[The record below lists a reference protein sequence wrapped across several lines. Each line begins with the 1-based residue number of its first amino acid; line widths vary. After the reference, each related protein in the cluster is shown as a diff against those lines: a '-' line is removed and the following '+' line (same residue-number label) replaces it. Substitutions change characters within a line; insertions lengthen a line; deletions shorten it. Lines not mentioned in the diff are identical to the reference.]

1 MANLNLSQ
9 FTEKTFVADADH
21 TFIWDTVGAISKR
34 VSRNSWLNSGTLT
47 SDAPVTISQTWNNA
61 AVAFTGL
68 KVNATSTNSAAAS
81 LLLDLQVGG
90 VSQAS
95 FNKDGRLLIV
105 TQGAASTP
113 SILIGS
119 GAGFYQP
126 TNTQISFS
134 SNTLEAIRFT
144 NAGIRLGL
152 NELGF
157 GSAFNVSPDTILL
170 RDSANTLALR
180 NGANAQTFNV
190 YGTYTSGASYA
201 RLAIACD
208 TSGNATLTTQSTGV
222 AGTVSINGVP
232 VGLGKGNVSSNVAV
246 GTGALNANTTGSHNS
261 VLGFQVFQNNTSG
274 SYNVAT
280 GWQALYANTTGSVNS
295 AFGAG
300 ALTSNTTGQYNSAI
314 GVNALQN
321 NTTGG
326 YNAAS
331 GPQALQNNTT
341 GGYNAAIGYNAG
353 TYLTNG
359 SSANA
364 TGTNSLFLGT
374 ETKAAAAGETN
385 QIVIG
390 YQAIGIGSNSVV
402 LGNDSITKTA
412 LKGNVGIGTTAP
424 GAKLQVSYANQ
435 VLTGNI
441 TDLDVSAKHHIAAY
455 TPDTAGINV
464 GASLGL
470 GGCYF
475 NNANYITF
483 GAIAGRKELAT
494 NNNAQGYLSFL
505 TASNGSG
512 LIERMR
518 IDSVG
523 NVGIGTTS
531 PTSKLH
537 VNGAI
542 IQKPDTSATPAT
554 NGDLVV
560 EATSNTL
567 LTFKLKGTDGTV
579 RTGTIAL
586 V

>member
-1 MANLNLSQ
+1 MANLNLSE
-9 FTEKTFVADADH
+9 FGEKLFVADADH

-68 KVNATSTNSAAAS
+68 KVNAAGTSAANSAAAS

-90 VSQAS
+90 VSKFNVYKDGTVTIGAGIIKDWGSGQLGIGAGGSVLYVSSAAVSCTNQFAIGAS
-95 FNKDGRLLIV
+95 FGI
-105 TQGAASTP
+105 
-113 SILIGS
+113 
-119 GAGFYQP
+119 P
-126 TNTQISFS
+126 TVFI
-134 SNTLEAIRFT
+134 A
-144 NAGIRLGL
+144 
-152 NELGF
+152 
-157 GSAFNVSPDTILL
+157 
-170 RDSANTLALR
+170 RDADNTLALR

-246 GTGALNANTTGSHNS
+246 GTGALNANTTGSNNS

-353 TYLTNG
+353 TYLTKG

-390 YQAIGIGSNSVV
+390 YNATGIGSNSVV

-412 LKGNVGIGTTAP
+412 LKGNVGIGTT
-424 GAKLQVSYANQ
+424 
-435 VLTGNI
+435 
-441 TDLDVSAKHHIAAY
+441 
-455 TPDTAGINV
+455 
-464 GASLGL
+464 
-470 GGCYF
+470 
-475 NNANYITF
+475 
-483 GAIAGRKELAT
+483 
-494 NNNAQGYLSFL
+494 
-505 TASNGSG
+505 
-512 LIERMR
+512 
-518 IDSVG
+518 
-523 NVGIGTTS
+523 S
-531 PTSKLH
+531 PSSKLH